1 MPQTPISELDIAA
14 CVDAV
19 HHHSVARVG
28 FNTGLDII
36 HVRDDLYRLSDLV
49 DDTILLG
56 ACATFG
62 TTALLAVVAKPGSC
76 AVFDVTL
83 PWHMHDAGADHRTF
97 WPKPLLAEY
106 VREGTID
113 ELDRI
118 LKAAYAYRQS

>member
-1 MPQTPISELDIAA
+1 MPKNPISELDIAA

-19 HHHSVARVG
+19 QHHSVVRVAVKV
-28 FNTGLDII
+28 GLDII
-36 HVRDDLYRLSDLV
+36 HVRDDLYMLCDFI
-49 DDTILLG
+49 DETPIG

-62 TTALLAVVAKPGSC
+62 NSALLAIIAKPGSC

-83 PWHMHDAGADHRTF
+83 PWHMHDAGADHRAF
-97 WPKPLLAEY
+97 WPKPLIAEY
-106 VREGTID
+106 VREGTIG

>member
-1 MPQTPISELDIAA
+1 MPKNPISELDISA

-19 HHHSVARVG
+19 QHHSVVRVAVKV
-28 FNTGLDII
+28 GLDII
-36 HVRDDLYRLSDLV
+36 HIRDDLYMLCDFI
-49 DDTILLG
+49 DETPIG

-62 TTALLAVVAKPGSC
+62 TTALLAVIARPGSC

-83 PWHMHDAGADHRTF
+83 PWHMHDAGADHRAF
-97 WPKPLLAEY
+97 WPKPLIAEY

-118 LKAAYAYRQS
+118 LRAAYAYRQS